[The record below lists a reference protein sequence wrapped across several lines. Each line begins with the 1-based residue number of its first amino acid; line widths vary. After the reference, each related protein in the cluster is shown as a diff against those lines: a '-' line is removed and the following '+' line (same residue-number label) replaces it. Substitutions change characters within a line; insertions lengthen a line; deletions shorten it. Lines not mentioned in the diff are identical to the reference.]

1 MCFADLLQTLQA
13 EGLTVNEYKIR
24 TALRSGRLSRPR
36 LDRSNRFVF
45 EAQHLKQLRKLFSN
59 QANKASTE

>member
-13 EGLTVNEYKIR
+13 EGLTVNEYRIR

-59 QANKASTE
+59 QVNKASTE